1 MGVNVPLQKQKFV
14 EICPRGD
21 DVFKV
26 DEHSRGFLVMTLTSI
41 LKGATLRLVPM
52 TKTRSA
58 WLIRGILA
66 IMLVLSF
73 SPNRTTSGLIG
84 VSHSVQIKGSTGS
97 LVTPALSSS
106 IG

>member
-1 MGVNVPLQKQKFV
+1 
-14 EICPRGD
+14 
-21 DVFKV
+21 
-26 DEHSRGFLVMTLTSI
+26 
-41 LKGATLRLVPM
+41 
-52 TKTRSA
+52 
-58 WLIRGILA
+58 
-66 IMLVLSF
+66 MLVLSF